1 MNIRWADILRTGAR
15 VLACL
20 LLFAAP
26 LKFGIAE
33 AGIGVDMPKSAGEF
47 IFFSFP
53 NTIAHGMIVVI
64 GILCSVA
71 LLTGKR
77 EAGGGVAFWAGAGWA
92 VLLVGMLW
100 ADRTLPPEWRNDDIR
115 TQFVVYGVWFLCAAT
130 LFADEQ
136 AGRAAAVCVILGGCF
151 ASITGIQQSAGVLAA
166 TREYAAMEAGF
177 ANFTAYTNHLF
188 STPIDPQT
196 VLWVKKLTSD
206 RVSGTFIYPNALGGF
221 IIVMLP
227 LCAAIVAG
235 APMRLMRVLGGMG
248 FVLGAV
254 ALFLSKSKASIAI
267 AGVMLMALIWLS
279 RRAGATSRRTAVVAA
294 AVCALV
300 AAAMLAGGYGARL
313 DDRLRATGGARI
325 EYWRAAATIIGKKP
339 VRGWGTGGF
348 TRLYPLY
355 RRKGA
360 EDARLA
366 HNVVLNLW
374 TDYGLLG
381 LLGGAM
387 ALAMP
392 LGVAWA
398 RQLRQRSALPSAP
411 VAAQGA
417 HPAFSWLH
425 AAGLVAATGFVLHC
439 LVDFDFNI
447 MGITVPALLA
457 LAIASARQ
465 NPTTPHAR

>member
-1 MNIRWADILRTGAR
+1 MAPRSKCAAKSRWSKAATSTFGRKGI
-15 VLACL
+15 
-20 LLFAAP
+20 AAP
-26 LKFGIAE
+26 IVAASLPALSVTVPFTYPLRNKSRSRASS
-33 AGIGVDMPKSAGEF
+33 GVLFQYGAL
-47 IFFSFP
+47 FSS
-53 NTIAHGMIVVI
+53 
-64 GILCSVA
+64 LSVA
-71 LLTGKR
+71 
-77 EAGGGVAFWAGAGWA
+77 
-92 VLLVGMLW
+92 
-100 ADRTLPPEWRNDDIR
+100 DN
-115 TQFVVYGVWFLCAAT
+115 
-130 LFADEQ
+130 
-136 AGRAAAVCVILGGCF
+136 
-151 ASITGIQQSAGVLAA
+151 
-166 TREYAAMEAGF
+166 
-177 ANFTAYTNHLF
+177 
-188 STPIDPQT
+188 
-196 VLWVKKLTSD
+196 
-206 RVSGTFIYPNALGGF
+206 
-221 IIVMLP
+221 VM
-227 LCAAIVAG
+227 